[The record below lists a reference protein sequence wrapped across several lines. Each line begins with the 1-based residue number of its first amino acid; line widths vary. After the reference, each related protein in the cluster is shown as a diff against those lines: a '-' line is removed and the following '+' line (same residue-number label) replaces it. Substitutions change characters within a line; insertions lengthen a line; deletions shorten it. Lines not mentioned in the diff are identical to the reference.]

1 MRVRLSL
8 PAEMNKW
15 RSITMVA
22 APGCALL
29 AGYMLLSA
37 EHHHEEKIVRRAAIP
52 VLGFAHADPP
62 LPL

>member
-1 MRVRLSL
+1 
-8 PAEMNKW
+8 MNKW

-29 AGYMLLSA
+29 AGYMMLSA
-37 EHHHEEKIVRRAAIP
+37 EHHHEEKIVRLAAIP

-62 LPL
+62 LPR

>member
-1 MRVRLSL
+1 MT
-8 PAEMNKW
+8 KG

-29 AGYMLLSA
+29 AGYMLFSA